1 MGVDD
6 KVEHSITAK
15 GEQSLVE
22 VRLMEQFAFG
32 LD

>member
-1 MGVDD
+1 MGADD

-15 GEQSLVE
+15 GEQFLV
-22 VRLMEQFAFG
+22 VFRLLEQFTFG